1 MIYDISKG
9 YGLQLIQFD
18 EQYQDTII
26 YRDSKEAII
35 ELADKII
42 RTFGHTGL
50 MSQLN
55 EMQGHTCYYD
65 ANGNYTRCCKLFE
78 NKYEIPAYFVNLI
91 LSKYGMKVRGW
102 ENDIPRVTLRK
113 KDE

>member
-9 YGLQLIQFD
+9 YGLQLTQFD

-55 EMQGHTCYYD
+55 DMQLNTHYYNAEGNMKED
-65 ANGNYTRCCKLFE
+65 ELFANKF
-78 NKYEIPAYFVNLI
+78 EIPAYFINLL

-102 ENDIPRVTLRK
+102 ENDIPRIK
-113 KDE
+113 KEGK